1 MVLLWKWCGL
11 AGADD
16 VVERFEAAYP
26 HAPDDPYLAGY
37 VQAIIDDARLTR
49 TLAWAAPEAP
59 RASYCRREIDLPRP
73 HRGPGVRRHAISLT
87 RSAKEQ
93 FPT

>member
-1 MVLLWKWCGL
+1 VQTPPPESIFVTKLYRSEVQDREDMVLLWKWCGL

-37 VQAIIDDARLTR
+37 VQAIIDDAT
-49 TLAWAAPEAP
+49 
-59 RASYCRREIDLPRP
+59 D
-73 HRGPGVRRHAISLT
+73 
-87 RSAKEQ
+87 
-93 FPT
+93 